1 MKNEIL
7 NYVGAGAGWILTAIQ
22 VDEVL
27 KYINLWLSIIIT
39 LFSLAMTFYS
49 FYSKIKAKG
58 KIEKEDL
65 EEVKRI
71 VESIREETEDYLK
84 NNCKGES
91 ENDD

>member
-7 NYVGAGAGWILTAIQ
+7 NYVGAGACWILTAIQ

-27 KYINLWLSIIIT
+27 KYINLGLSIIIT

-58 KIEKEDL
+58 KVEKEDL

-84 NNCKGES
+84 NNCKGEN
-91 ENDD
+91 ENDN

>member
-7 NYVGAGAGWILTAIQ
+7 NYVGAGACWILTAIQ

-27 KYINLWLSIIIT
+27 KYINLGLSIIIT

-84 NNCKGES
+84 NNCKGEN
-91 ENDD
+91 ENDN

>member
-7 NYVGAGAGWILTAIQ
+7 NYVGAGACWILTAIQ

-27 KYINLWLSIIIT
+27 KYINLGLSIIIT

-58 KIEKEDL
+58 KIEKEEL

-84 NNCKGES
+84 NNCKGEN
-91 ENDD
+91 ENDN